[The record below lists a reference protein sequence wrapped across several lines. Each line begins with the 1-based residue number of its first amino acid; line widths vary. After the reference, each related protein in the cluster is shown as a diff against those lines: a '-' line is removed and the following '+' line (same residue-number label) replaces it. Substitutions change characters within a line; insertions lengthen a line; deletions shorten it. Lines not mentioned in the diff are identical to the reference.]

1 MGWSD
6 SDNRASL
13 SSTCT
18 LLPTGTELGN
28 IDGKYLR
35 TAQPWVLWMIF
46 DLILGASR
54 MKSKL
59 VSGAEKM
66 IFCCI
71 PGIRVD
77 TWYLTVYLG
86 KPDDSSPLLAK

>member
-35 TAQPWVLWMIF
+35 TVQSWVLQIF

-59 VSGAEKM
+59 VSGADKM
-66 IFCCI
+66 IFGCI

-77 TWYLTVYLG
+77 IYFI
-86 KPDDSSPLLAK
+86 

>member
-35 TAQPWVLWMIF
+35 KAQSWVLQIF
-46 DLILGASR
+46 DLILGELSHA
-54 MKSKL
+54 
-59 VSGAEKM
+59 
-66 IFCCI
+66 I
-71 PGIRVD
+71 
-77 TWYLTVYLG
+77 
-86 KPDDSSPLLAK
+86 

>member
-1 MGWSD
+1 MI
-6 SDNRASL
+6 NRASL

-35 TAQPWVLWMIF
+35 TAQSWVLQIF
-46 DLILGASR
+46 NLILGASR
-54 MKSKL
+54 MKFKL
-59 VSGAEKM
+59 VSGADKM
-66 IFCCI
+66 IFGCI

-77 TWYLTVYLG
+77 ILYLTEYLG
-86 KPDDSSPLLAK
+86 KPDDNSPLSAK

>member
-35 TAQPWVLWMIF
+35 KHNPGYSRYSTLY
-46 DLILGASR
+46 LGASR

-59 VSGAEKM
+59 VSGADKM
-66 IFCCI
+66 IFGCI

-77 TWYLTVYLG
+77 ILYLTVYLG
-86 KPDDSSPLLAK
+86 KPDDNSPLSVK